1 MEQYN
6 IYINILKMQIKIK
19 IFISLLGNLS
29 LLKLLHIFKNL
40 FHKKQLNQKT
50 SKILRLKYNYIIV
63 P

>member
-29 LLKLLHIFKNL
+29 LSLHIFKNL